1 MLNILRFQFGLLSC
15 TERYGMGLRLSEEDE
30 DLGSDL
36 VEHNIKDPV
45 YVSDGNKMRRR
56 PSFFGKRI
64 TFLPRYMFMCLTLV
78 LWKENHFPAQVY
90 IYLLLS
96 L

>member
-15 TERYGMGLRLSEEDE
+15 TERYGLGLRLSEEDE

-64 TFLPRYMFMCLTLV
+64 TFLPRYMFMC
-78 LWKENHFPAQVY
+78 Y
-90 IYLLLS
+90 YL
-96 L
+96 